1 MVSFSE
7 YSSYSDNPGH
17 SDGSGFSERPE
28 ADGGAGSLRDLSEV
42 LVVVA
47 FGGWNDAG
55 SAATEAV
62 NHLIEVSNAEVAWT
76 LDSED
81 FYDFQVN
88 RPSVTLPAPGKRTIS
103 WPATQL
109 LAGHVDGR
117 DVVIITGPEP
127 NLRWRTFCN
136 RLVSALRSID
146 VDQVMVLGAL
156 LADVPHTRP
165 ISVSRSAV
173 DPATAEKYALAAPDY
188 EGPTGI
194 VGIFGD
200 YCVRGG
206 FEVISLWATVP
217 HYVAAPPNPKAAM
230 ALLQRIEDLA
240 RISIDLDDLPE
251 LAKAWERGVAEL
263 IEEDTELAEY
273 VAALEAD
280 TDEADLPEASGDA
293 IAEEFQRYLRRRG
306 Q

>member
-1 MVSFSE
+1 MASFSE
-7 YSSYSDNPGH
+7 EP
-17 SDGSGFSERPE
+17 GFSGEPGTPD
-28 ADGGAGSLRDLSEV
+28 APSLRELSDA

-62 NHLIEVSNAEVAWT
+62 SHLIEVSNAEVAYT

-88 RPSVTLPAPGKRTIS
+88 RPTVLLPGPGERTIS

-109 LAGHVDGR
+109 LVGHVDGR
-117 DVVIITGPEP
+117 DLVIVTGPEP
-127 NLRWRTFCN
+127 NLRWRTYAN
-136 RLVSALRSID
+136 RLVSALRSVD
-146 VDQVMVLGAL
+146 VSLVMVLGAL
-156 LADVPHTRP
+156 MADVPHTRP
-165 ISVSRSAV
+165 IAVSRTAIS
-173 DPATAEKYALAAPDY
+173 PATAHRYGVQAPEY

-194 VGIFGD
+194 VGVFSD
-200 YCVRGG
+200 YCVRAN
-206 FEVISLWATVP
+206 FEVVSLWATVP
-217 HYVAAPPNPKAAM
+217 HYVAAPPNPKGAM
-230 ALLQRIEDLA
+230 SLLQRIEDLA
-240 RISIDLDDLPE
+240 EIAIDLDDLPE

-273 VAALEAD
+273 VATLESES
-280 TDEADLPEASGDA
+280 DEAELPEASGDA

-306 Q
+306 K